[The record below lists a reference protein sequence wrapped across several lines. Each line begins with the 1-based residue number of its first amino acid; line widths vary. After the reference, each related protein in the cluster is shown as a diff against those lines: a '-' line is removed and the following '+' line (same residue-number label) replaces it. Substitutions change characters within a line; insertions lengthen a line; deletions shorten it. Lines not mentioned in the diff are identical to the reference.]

1 MRIAHKWFLAVVLA
15 GWLCGPES
23 DATIEQIGAFSRV
36 ISAEVQGYV
45 FYADGE
51 TPAEG
56 VPVRVWDAL
65 TRQFIYETQTDGN
78 GYFNF
83 PKLEPGK
90 YYVTFDWVKLEL
102 EVLESGLPY
111 AQQPHDIIVIIP
123 RGTGFMPSVHLQAL
137 LLASTISEAAM
148 LYRNPPPFTPPDS
161 PPPNPPT
168 PNPPPTNPPPRTPVV
183 SP

>member
-1 MRIAHKWFLAVVLA
+1 MRIAHTWILAAALIA
-15 GWLCGPES
+15 GLGVAECP
-23 DATIEQIGAFSRV
+23 AAIEQVGAFSRV

-51 TPAEG
+51 TAAEG

-65 TRQFIYETQTDGN
+65 TREFIYETPTDADGH
-78 GYFNF
+78 FNF

-102 EVLESGLPY
+102 EVLDKGLPY
-111 AQQPHDIIVIIP
+111 AQQPHDIVVIIP
-123 RGTGFMPSVHLQAL
+123 RGTGFMPMTHLHTL
-137 LLASTISEAAM
+137 LLASTISEAALM
-148 LYRNPPPFTPPDS
+148 YRNPPPTEPPE
-161 PPPNPPT
+161 
-168 PNPPPTNPPPRTPVV
+168 PPRPPIV

>member
-1 MRIAHKWFLAVVLA
+1 MRIVYQCFLATVLIGCLFSSECPA
-15 GWLCGPES
+15 
-23 DATIEQIGAFSRV
+23 AVEQIGAFSRV

-51 TPAEG
+51 TAAEG

-65 TRQFIYETQTDGN
+65 TREFIYETQTDADGH
-78 GYFNF
+78 FNF
-83 PKLEPGK
+83 PKLVPGK
-90 YYVTFDWVKLEL
+90 YFVTFDWVKLEL
-102 EVLESGLPY
+102 EVVDKGLPY

-123 RGTGFMPSVHLQAL
+123 RGTGFMPALHLQAL

-148 LYRNPPPFTPPDS
+148 MYRNPPPIEPPDNPPDN
-161 PPPNPPT
+161 PPPNPP
-168 PNPPPTNPPPRTPVV
+168 PEPPPRPPVV

>member
-1 MRIAHKWFLAVVLA
+1 MRIVYRCFLAAALIGV
-15 GWLCGPES
+15 LCGSES
-23 DATIEQIGAFSRV
+23 PAAIEQVGAFSRV

-51 TPAEG
+51 TAAEG
-56 VPVRVWDAL
+56 VPVRVWDAI
-65 TRQFIYETQTDGN
+65 TREFIYETQTDSSGH
-78 GYFNF
+78 FNF

-102 EVLESGLPY
+102 EVLDKGLPY
-111 AQQPHDIIVIIP
+111 AQQPHDIVVIIP
-123 RGTGFMPSVHLQAL
+123 RGTGFMPMTHLHTL

-148 LYRNPPPFTPPDS
+148 IYRNPPPNEPS
-161 PPPNPPT
+161 E
-168 PNPPPTNPPPRTPVV
+168 PPRPPVV